1 MVTFLGTISKS
12 ILNDPVFFSL
22 SGSEYSLRGMV
33 VRRRV
38 TDTFTW
44 LQQQQQKKKQLSATV
59 STSTST
65 SVSVLTPA
73 LLSNSSESKRSFF
86 QSFVFLPTKKALFAS
101 LVPRLKPKRQ
111 LSPFLSQR
119 RLEAKVSKTG
129 AKKVQSETIETK
141 VFSKKISSELDG
153 GEEMNWGSFWP
164 RLTFPTRLGF
174 NTSIRT
180 GLLHSFR
187 ALFTN

>member
-1 MVTFLGTISKS
+1 MTRF
-12 ILNDPVFFSL
+12 FFSL

-44 LQQQQQKKKQLSATV
+44 LQQQQQQKQKQLSATV
-59 STSTST
+59 STSTS
-65 SVSVLTPA
+65 VSVLTTT

-119 RLEAKVSKTG
+119 RLEEKVSKTG
-129 AKKVQSETIETK
+129 AKKVRSETIETK
-141 VFSKKISSELDG
+141 VLSKKNIE
-153 GEEMNWGSFWP
+153 W
-164 RLTFPTRLGF
+164 TRRRRRKRFEAAFDQDWHFLLG
-174 NTSIRT
+174 
-180 GLLHSFR
+180 
-187 ALFTN
+187 

>member
-1 MVTFLGTISKS
+1 M
-12 ILNDPVFFSL
+12 
-22 SGSEYSLRGMV
+22 
-33 VRRRV
+33 
-38 TDTFTW
+38 
-44 LQQQQQKKKQLSATV
+44 
-59 STSTST
+59 
-65 SVSVLTPA
+65 SVLTPT

-119 RLEAKVSKTG
+119 RLEVKVSKTG

-153 GEEMNWGSFWP
+153 GEENDLKQL
-164 RLTFPTRLGF
+164 LTKTDKSRKATRLGF

-187 ALFTN
+187 ELFTN